1 MRIGFTE
8 GIIDSGLESKFMVL
22 SLLTY
27 VMVLILLSYV
37 SQNYHEDTG
46 KIQLRVLPTSS
57 NWSKVETPSL

>member
-57 NWSKVETPSL
+57 N